1 MRTGSGT
8 NSGNWEELIVSNYS
22 GSTLT
27 LTSAHTRVYVFGAG
41 CRVQV
46 IRIPRY
52 WDLDLVSGQI
62 TCHPWDDTT
71 GGVLALHVGNKFF
84 VQWGLINASRK
95 GFNPLDIQWGQ
106 GGAGGP
112 GDNVFNNDAG
122 GQSAANLNVPPCITP
137 TPSQEFFGTLGDDGD
152 GVPSG
157 SLGANGTSTSGSR
170 LYYPKGSWLSYQ
182 TTLGNAGYYPSGTGG
197 GTGGDGGGHGG
208 GGGIAANS
216 NSGSSGT
223 AGDPAENG
231 GAAGE
236 GAIGGGIILIKVNRL
251 VYSDLM
257 LSGSNLWPFIWIAGQ
272 NGAAGK
278 NGGAGGSGGVGGE
291 GGLGN
296 QTGTAVYY
304 SGGNGG
310 NGEDGMGADGGDGAN
325 GAQAG
330 FCGLYIGAGVF
341 YRSMGYDYIETNPGP
356 YIYSATVQHPGRG
369 GAGGKGGYTLS
380 RASLSETK
388 RFDLDSPYSY
398 CPPQPAGC
406 IQEVCN
412 CDSVMRA
419 FQHMNNLI
427 STNYYYPAPGLDSFS
442 LNLGS
447 VGINSKNYVTY
458 RRSTGQFKYRMY
470 HDPLL
475 LDCYTDHYCYVFDSL
490 DCFRAV
496 DAFSYLRHNV
506 HFSHTKLKAELVGSD
521 VHFQDD
527 SFRLNFIWSSSDQ
540 ILYDVLTPTQPR
552 CYAATCN
559 PNSPGNPDHPS
570 RGGEGS
576 TGFGSQEVPLYQ
588 NDTGN
593 LYFFTGVSG
602 PMPEINKNE
611 DIRLAWQNDGEVLQ
625 LTAKGEV
632 DIWQAAVYDLSGRLR
647 LQRTALNRSDAGL
660 DMKSL
665 SPGVY
670 LLHIQSSD
678 GDRYV
683 KICKP

>member
-1 MRTGSGT
+1 
-8 NSGNWEELIVSNYS
+8 
-22 GSTLT
+22 
-27 LTSAHTRVYVFGAG
+27 
-41 CRVQV
+41 
-46 IRIPRY
+46 
-52 WDLDLVSGQI
+52 
-62 TCHPWDDTT
+62 
-71 GGVLALHVGNKFF
+71 
-84 VQWGLINASRK
+84 
-95 GFNPLDIQWGQ
+95 
-106 GGAGGP
+106 
-112 GDNVFNNDAG
+112 
-122 GQSAANLNVPPCITP
+122 
-137 TPSQEFFGTLGDDGD
+137 
-152 GVPSG
+152 
-157 SLGANGTSTSGSR
+157 
-170 LYYPKGSWLSYQ
+170 
-182 TTLGNAGYYPSGTGG
+182 
-197 GTGGDGGGHGG
+197 
-208 GGGIAANS
+208 
-216 NSGSSGT
+216 
-223 AGDPAENG
+223 
-231 GAAGE
+231 
-236 GAIGGGIILIKVNRL
+236 
-251 VYSDLM
+251 
-257 LSGSNLWPFIWIAGQ
+257 
-272 NGAAGK
+272 
-278 NGGAGGSGGVGGE
+278 
-291 GGLGN
+291 
-296 QTGTAVYY
+296 
-304 SGGNGG
+304 
-310 NGEDGMGADGGDGAN
+310 
-325 GAQAG
+325 
-330 FCGLYIGAGVF
+330 
-341 YRSMGYDYIETNPGP
+341 NPGP

-369 GAGGKGGYTLS
+369 GAGGKGGYTHS

-388 RFDLDSPYSY
+388 KFDLDSPYSY

-419 FQHMNNLI
+419 FQHMNNTF
-427 STNYYYPAPGLDSFS
+427 STCYYYPAPGLDSFV
-442 LNLGS
+442 LNS
-447 VGINSKNYVTY
+447 SPVVMNSKNYVTY

-521 VHFQDD
+521 VHFEDD
-527 SFRLNFIWSSSDQ
+527 SFRLNFVWSSSDQ

-602 PMPEINKNE
+602 PMPENNKNG

-625 LTAKGEV
+625 LTARGEV

-647 LQRTALNRSDAGL
+647 LHRTALNRSDAGL

-670 LLHIQSSD
+670 LLHIQSSH